1 MTTVISNTEINGA
14 RITNVFNG
22 SIQLDFINREN
33 GFQVWSHSFSTN
45 EINELASADKTQ
57 GSIEDRIKAIYNL
70 ISIQVDNYISE
81 WEFENE

>member
-1 MTTVISNTEINGA
+1 MTISNTEINGA
-14 RITNVFNG
+14 RITNIFNG
-22 SIQLDFINREN
+22 SVTLDFVNREN
-33 GFQVWSHSFSTN
+33 GYQIWSHSFSTS
-45 EINELASADKTQ
+45 EINELASADKIQ

>member
-1 MTTVISNTEINGA
+1 MTISNTEINGA

-22 SIQLDFINREN
+22 SVTLDFVNREN
-33 GFQVWSHSFSTN
+33 GYQIWSHSFSTN
-45 EINELASADKTQ
+45 EINELASADKIQ

-81 WEFENE
+81 WEFENA